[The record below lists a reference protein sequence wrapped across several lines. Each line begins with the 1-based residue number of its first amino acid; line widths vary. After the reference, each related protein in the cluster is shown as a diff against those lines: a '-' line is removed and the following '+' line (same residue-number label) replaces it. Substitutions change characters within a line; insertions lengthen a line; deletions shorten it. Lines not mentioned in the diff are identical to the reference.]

1 MIDRTLYIGHNW
13 TTGTTDLLIDNAQG
27 LVYVNTGKASQLS
40 SAIETLEISL
50 SSVEGMAR
58 LLDWLRQNKTPAR
71 IFCEISSF
79 ESWSDESS
87 QTQCAADYLQGQII
101 GVTRLLEAALSLNS
115 SLSWSFITP
124 MAPDPWSRACES
136 YFRSLVEE
144 LKASVPSAKLE
155 FIPAKA

>member
-1 MIDRTLYIGHNW
+1 VTDRTLYIGHNW
-13 TTGTTDLLIDNAQG
+13 TTGITGVLTDNAQG
-27 LVYVNTGKASQLS
+27 LVYVNTGKASRHS

-58 LLDWLRQNKTPAR
+58 LLDWLRQNTAPAR
-71 IFCEISSF
+71 IFYEISSF
-79 ESWSDESS
+79 ESWCDQSS
-87 QTQCAADYLQGQII
+87 QTQSAADYLQGQII

-115 SLSWSFITP
+115 SLSWSFVTP
-124 MAPDPWSRACES
+124 MVSDPWSRACES

-144 LKASVPSAKLE
+144 LKASVPSAQLE

>member
-1 MIDRTLYIGHNW
+1 MTDRTLYIGHNW
-13 TTGTTDLLIDNAQG
+13 TTGTTDLMADNAQG
-27 LVYVNTGKASQLS
+27 LVYINTGKASQHS
-40 SAIETLEISL
+40 SVVETLEVSL

-58 LLDWLRQNKTPAR
+58 LLDWLRQNTIPAR

-79 ESWSDESS
+79 ESWCDESG
-87 QTQCAADYLQGQII
+87 QTQSAADYLQGQII

-124 MAPDPWSRACES
+124 TAPDPWSRACES